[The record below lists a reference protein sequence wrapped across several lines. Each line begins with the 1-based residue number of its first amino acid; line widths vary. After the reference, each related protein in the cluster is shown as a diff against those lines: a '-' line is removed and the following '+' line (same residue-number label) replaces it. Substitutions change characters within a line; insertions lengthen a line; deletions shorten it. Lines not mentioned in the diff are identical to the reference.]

1 MNVTV
6 RMSNFGFVETAL
18 RIIVALQMLSPRWE
32 QIKFVLHTESDKKLA
47 EEIDKYNDSPLVR
60 KVSIPGGWDPFPK
73 QFSAKYDEPYTTLE
87 IQNLSLE
94 EFQFLETVLSHGDL
108 KHKIWM

>member
-6 RMSNFGFVETAL
+6 KTSNFGFVETVL
-18 RIIVALQMLSPRWE
+18 RIIVALQMISPRWE
-32 QIKFVLHTESDKKLA
+32 LIKFVLHTESYEKLV
-47 EEIDKYNDSPLVR
+47 EEIDKYKSSPLVR

-87 IQNLSLE
+87 IQNLGLE
-94 EFQFLETVLSHGDL
+94 EFQFLEAVLSHGDL